1 MMRDT
6 VKLELLY
13 DEKVLIINSLNEL
26 RNDLLS
32 QNRDIT
38 IINDI
43 LLKFS
48 DTNKVEL
55 DRYELNI
62 IINALNEVRTNMK
75 SKNEYPRDINNLLLK
90 LINENSKKKV
100 LSRIMRVDNGR
111 KKR

>member
-6 VKLELLY
+6 IKLDLLY
-13 DEKVLIINSLNEL
+13 EEKNLILNSLNEL

-32 QNRDIT
+32 QDRDIT

-43 LLKFS
+43 LIKFI

-55 DRYELNI
+55 DRYEINI
-62 IINALNEVRTNMK
+62 IINALNKVRTDMK
-75 SKNEYPRDINNLLLK
+75 NRNEYPRDINELILK

-111 KKR
+111 KIR